1 MLGFLVLAW
10 VAAMSIPAVLAFR
23 EKRRRELAG
32 APPFDETSDEIDL
45 AAIFEELDA
54 RSTASAFRGGHLL
67 VWYGGG
73 RLDLRAATLDPNGA
87 SLDVRSLFGGLQ
99 IVVPPSWPVE
109 VHPLVFAGGSATHA
123 TRAWPIRRSRPWS
136 STSWPPSGA
145 CRSSAG
151 RPPRPRPTSR
161 SRSGSSRPRSPA
173 ADRSAS
179 RQA

>member
-109 VHPLVFAGGSATHA
+109 VHPLVFAGGVGDARDASLADPSKPTLVLDVMA
-123 TRAWPIRRSRPWS
+123 AFGGVSIVGREAAEASTDVAIPIRVE
-136 STSWPPSGA
+136 PSA
-145 CRSSAG
+145 IAG
-151 RPPRPRPTSR
+151 S
-161 SRSGSSRPRSPA
+161 
-173 ADRSAS
+173 
-179 RQA
+179 